1 MKLKEKVLLLL
12 KTREG
17 EFLSGQELAEQL
29 EVTRAG
35 IWKAIK
41 ALQEEG
47 YPIEAITNRGYV
59 LQSMPD
65 ILSVV
70 GIKQELLKENQ
81 YLHVE
86 VEKQIDSTNIRLK
99 QMVTEGEHRDMVL
112 LAEEQT
118 QGRGRFGR
126 AFFSPYGTGLY
137 MSFLL
142 HPQLQYREGEL
153 LTISAAVAVAKAIE
167 KISGEEAQ
175 IKWVN
180 DIWMRGRKI
189 AGILTEA
196 STSLESGQLE
206 YAIIGIGINVT
217 EPAQGF
223 PEELKD
229 IAHSVFPKAIKKE
242 NLRNQLAGEI
252 INQFMSYY
260 RKIRER
266 EFLEEYKKRSFV
278 VGKDI
283 SVLRMGQQR
292 NAKALEVDDQC
303 HLKVQYEDGTIE
315 YLSSGEVS
323 IRV

>member
-47 YPIEAITNRGYV
+47 YPIEAITNRGYA

-86 VEKQIDSTNIRLK
+86 VEKQIDSTNTRLK

-252 INQFMSYY
+252 INQFMSCYGE
-260 RKIRER
+260 IRER
-266 EFLEEYKKRSFV
+266 KFLEEYKKRSFV

>member
-47 YPIEAITNRGYV
+47 YPIEAITNRGYA

-65 ILSVV
+65 ILSAV

-86 VEKQIDSTNIRLK
+86 VEKQIDSTNTRLK

>member
-47 YPIEAITNRGYV
+47 YPIEATTNRGYA

-86 VEKQIDSTNIRLK
+86 VEKQIDSTNTRLK

-283 SVLRMGQQR
+283 SVLRMGQKR
-292 NAKALEVDDQC
+292 NAKALEVDNQC

>member
-47 YPIEAITNRGYV
+47 YPIEAITNRGYA

-86 VEKQIDSTNIRLK
+86 VEKQIDSTNTRLK

>member
-35 IWKAIK
+35 IWKVIK

-47 YPIEAITNRGYV
+47 YPIEAITNRGYA

-65 ILSVV
+65 ILSAV

-86 VEKQIDSTNIRLK
+86 VEKQIDSTNTRLK